1 MSTFDLLKQQHYE
14 LLDIASALSLHLQID
29 RIAENPE
36 VVLELLNNLSGRLR
50 VHLSMEDR
58 GLYPQLLEH
67 DDELVKQLTRDFMD
81 DIGGLS
87 ARVRKY
93 MLRWSV
99 PRLISEH
106 PRDFT
111 RETRELLQE
120 LSERI
125 DREENELYPLLIKKR
140 TEDG

>member
-1 MSTFDLLKQQHYE
+1 MATLDLLKDQHHE

-29 RIAENPE
+29 RIAEMPDA
-36 VVLELLNNLSGRLR
+36 VHELLLNLAGRLR
-50 VHLSMEDR
+50 VHLAMEDR
-58 GLYPQLLEH
+58 GLYPLLLE
-67 DDELVKQLTRDFMD
+67 TRDETVKRLAREFID

-87 ARVRKY
+87 ARSRKY

-106 PRDFT
+106 PRDFA

-120 LSERI
+120 LSLRI
-125 DREENELYPLLIKKR
+125 EREETELYPLLK
-140 TEDG
+140 EHN